1 VPITPCILQG
11 RSLLIALAA
20 LSIRGESASEKCRSE
35 VEPQPPE
42 GFQLGQIVLE
52 GSGEELLADESVKA
66 IYLSQAHPYRILY
79 DTSSMFALFRG
90 RTKDHNLSDGVAD
103 VATRFNKIVCHV
115 AEGCA
120 KQQGI
125 M

>member
-1 VPITPCILQG
+1 M
-11 RSLLIALAA
+11 IALAA

-79 DTSSMFALFRG
+79 DTSSMFALFRR
-90 RTKDHNLSDGVAD
+90 RTKDHNLSAGVVVDLAS
-103 VATRFNKIVCHV
+103 RFNKVVCYV
-115 AEGCA
+115 EEGCA
-120 KQQGI
+120 KP
-125 M
+125 